1 MGNKFRF
8 AVRKFEPFERTM
20 QKVWESYCE
29 QSGCK
34 LEAEFVPMDLPEL
47 HQSIITDGGLK
58 NGDWDAAHI
67 VTDWLLEAHQSG
79 ALEDISGQQS
89 EDFFSSWSN
98 SLLNMQRFGDAVVG
112 LPFHDGPE
120 CLIYR
125 KDLFESAEEQRK
137 FEAQYGKSLKLPE
150 TWDDFIQIA
159 EFFQRPEQNLYGTV
173 VAAYPDG

>member
-20 QKVWESYCE
+20 QKVWESYCA

-79 ALEDISGQQS
+79 ALEDISGRQS

-125 KDLFESAEEQRK
+125 KDLFESKEEQRK

-150 TWDDFIQIA
+150 TWED
-159 EFFQRPEQNLYGTV
+159 
-173 VAAYPDG
+173 